1 MILDHPVK
9 ALFRKAEAE
18 LSDLLANQF
27 TTFVMAASEY
37 LRRYRRDP
45 PPGFNIS
52 YEYAV
57 RDDSVTIDEFDIVND
72 AYHPSGA

>member
-27 TTFVMAASEY
+27 TTFEVAASEY

-45 PPGFNIS
+45 RPGFNI
-52 YEYAV
+52 
-57 RDDSVTIDEFDIVND
+57 
-72 AYHPSGA
+72 